1 MKDAWRDR
9 NGNVIRIAIYWQ
21 KEDVFIQIP
30 FENGFSANNVV
41 KIVEYEG
48 NDPDECLKKGSR
60 FEL

>member
-1 MKDAWRDR
+1 MSSNEDIELRSIKEGDLRR
-9 NGNVIRIAIYWQ
+9 FIR
-21 KEDVFIQIP
+21 IP